1 MYWKGRKTK
10 WVVPDSSGDLAIRR
24 LLDHQNLLMTEEL
37 CKTHHDNN
45 ILLPTVFEYAK
56 KNLEKAAIL
65 NGCTLM
71 VGLKTGTV

>member
-1 MYWKGRKTK
+1 
-10 WVVPDSSGDLAIRR
+10 
-24 LLDHQNLLMTEEL
+24 LLMTEEL

-65 NGCTLM
+65 NGYTLM